1 MVKSELLMGFFFFI
15 NRQMGNVYHHHGRMG
30 LASCPARYFNNDPE
44 IECVPFASGWMCR
57 NSDDV
62 SVSINHQLTRM
73 EFGDPYPSLTFWR
86 VQSSGTLLHFP
97 RIFTCAERS
106 ESGPSRAGNP
116 CNVGKEMVSPVLMI
130 GWGAGWALP
139 VRLSSP

>member
-1 MVKSELLMGFFFFI
+1 
-15 NRQMGNVYHHHGRMG
+15 MGNVYHHHGRMG

-73 EFGDPYPSLTFWR
+73 EFGDPVSISNFLAGSEFRHPSSL
-86 VQSSGTLLHFP
+86 SSN
-97 RIFTCAERS
+97 IYVC
-106 ESGPSRAGNP
+106 
-116 CNVGKEMVSPVLMI
+116 GKERERPQPGRQSV
-130 GWGAGWALP
+130 
-139 VRLSSP
+139 